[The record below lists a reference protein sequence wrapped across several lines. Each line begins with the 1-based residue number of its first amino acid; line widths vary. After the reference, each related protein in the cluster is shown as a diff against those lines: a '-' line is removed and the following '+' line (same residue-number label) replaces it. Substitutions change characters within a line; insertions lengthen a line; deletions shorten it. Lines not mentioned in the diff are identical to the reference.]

1 MIRISVVINYVCHG
15 KLVCVSCG
23 WPLIVWWHI
32 LIDEFY
38 ACCRCMLG
46 CLVYI
51 LVDRLVFAV
60 VVCLVHILID
70 EFYACCRCMFGC
82 LVHILIDE
90 FYACCRCMFGCLVA
104 HSDRR
109 VLCLLSLYAWLF
121 GVHSCR

>member
-51 LVDRLVFAV
+51 LVDRLVFAAV
-60 VVCLVHILID
+60 D
-70 EFYACCRCMFGC
+70 
-82 LVHILIDE
+82 
-90 FYACCRCMFGCLVA
+90 CLVA